1 MSEHKKNKNNRSG
14 NQLLKTGMVWTILL
28 AALAAVFVLS
38 IAIGSSGYPLSEVLR
53 GLWDTEAGKIRII
66 VFNLRLPRAVLAIMV
81 GACLSAAGAIL
92 QAVMRNPL
100 ADPGT
105 IGVSAG
111 AGAAAITILLLFPSL
126 TYSVPLFAFGGAAL
140 ACVLIYLLAWKD
152 GVDPVRIILSG
163 VAVNSV
169 LGGYNSFLQLQNSDN
184 LNGVLSFMNG
194 SFSGGNWTQVRVMA
208 VYAVIGLVLAC
219 FCIRN
224 ANALQLGDEMAKNL
238 GIRVNASR
246 IVLSGVS
253 AFLAAA
259 TVSEVGM
266 IGFVGLVAPHI
277 ARMLV
282 GSDYKVLLPT
292 SILTGSVMVLLA
304 DTVGRTIWPGTE
316 IPVGVMMSVFG
327 GPFFLYMLR
336 KASGLQIGYG
346 EHVIVNQMDVSIAR
360 DKITTII
367 GPNGSG
373 KSTLLKAL
381 TRLIR
386 YQKGNVLLDGCDIQT
401 MKPKAL
407 AKKLGVLPQIHT
419 APSDF
424 LVKELVGYG
433 RMPHQK
439 LMAGKSKED
448 EEVIR
453 WAMEVTGTWK
463 FRDKS
468 IYEISG
474 GETQRVWIA
483 TVLAQKPEIMFLDE
497 PTTYLDISHQLE
509 TMNLVK
515 KLNRET
521 GIGVV
526 MVLHDLAQAM
536 EVSDHVIVIR
546 DGEKYDEGAPQNV
559 ITSKM
564 MKDVYQVECE
574 ILNVPGREKPLLA
587 YAAI

>member
-28 AALAAVFVLS
+28 AALVAIFVLS
-38 IAIGSSGYPLSEVLR
+38 IAIGSSGYPLTEVLR
-53 GLWDTEAGKIRII
+53 GLWDTEAGKIRVI

-81 GACLSAAGAIL
+81 GACLSAASALL

-126 TYSVPLFAFGGAAL
+126 TYSVPLFAFGGVAL
-140 ACVLIYLLAWKD
+140 ACVLIYILAWKD

-316 IPVGVMMSVFG
+316 IPVGV
-327 GPFFLYMLR
+327 
-336 KASGLQIGYG
+336 I
-346 EHVIVNQMDVSIAR
+346 
-360 DKITTII
+360 
-367 GPNGSG
+367 
-373 KSTLLKAL
+373 
-381 TRLIR
+381 
-386 YQKGNVLLDGCDIQT
+386 
-401 MKPKAL
+401 
-407 AKKLGVLPQIHT
+407 
-419 APSDF
+419 
-424 LVKELVGYG
+424 
-433 RMPHQK
+433 
-439 LMAGKSKED
+439 
-448 EEVIR
+448 
-453 WAMEVTGTWK
+453 
-463 FRDKS
+463 
-468 IYEISG
+468 
-474 GETQRVWIA
+474 
-483 TVLAQKPEIMFLDE
+483 
-497 PTTYLDISHQLE
+497 
-509 TMNLVK
+509 
-515 KLNRET
+515 
-521 GIGVV
+521 
-526 MVLHDLAQAM
+526 
-536 EVSDHVIVIR
+536 
-546 DGEKYDEGAPQNV
+546 
-559 ITSKM
+559 
-564 MKDVYQVECE
+564 
-574 ILNVPGREKPLLA
+574 
-587 YAAI
+587 